1 MAQTKITEAIAK
13 QENNKL
19 ENAPKK
25 NLLAKIEKMAPAIK
39 AALPTVITP
48 ERFTRMVLSAVS
60 SNPKLQQ
67 CEPNSFLGAMMQAA
81 QLGLEPNTPLGQ
93 AYIIPYNDRKR
104 DVLVAQFQIG
114 YKGLIDL
121 AYRSGQVTIIDA
133 QVVYENDEFEYE
145 LGLEPKLKHKPALEN
160 RGNPKLYY
168 AMFRTKDGGFGFQV
182 MSYAD
187 CAAHARRF
195 SKSYSDGPWKTN
207 FDEMAKK
214 TVLKK
219 ALKYA
224 PLKSDFS
231 RQLNADD
238 SVKSVI
244 EENMVDLPSESA
256 VDAVPDEVVEYTD
269 YTVDESTGEAVPRTE
284 ESWAEP
290 EDSTKLPWEDAEK

>member
-93 AYIIPYNDRKR
+93 AYIIPYNVRKR

-244 EENMVDLPSESA
+244 EENRVDLPSESA

-269 YTVDESTGEAVPRTE
+269 YTVDESTGEAVPKAE

-290 EDSTKLPWEDAEK
+290 EDGTKLPWEGAEK